1 MKIKEGE
8 QLPKA
13 DFFYLDDNNTVQT
26 VDTNSLFKG
35 HKAIIFGVPG
45 AFTKVCSAQ
54 HLPGYVKHFEEAKT
68 KGVTKIICLSVNDP
82 NVMQAWGEAHDA
94 KGKVLMLGDPFC
106 KFTKSIG
113 AEIDRNEK
121 GLGMRSSRYS
131 MLIEEGVVTRIK
143 EETDPAVCEIS
154 AAENFLKEI

>member
-8 QLPKA
+8 RLPTA
-13 DFFYLDDNNTVQT
+13 DFFYLDDNSVVQK

-45 AFTKVCSAQ
+45 AFTKICSAK
-54 HLPGYVKHFEEAKT
+54 HLPGYVKNFEEAK
-68 KGVTKIICLSVNDP
+68 KRGVTKIICLSVNDP

-94 KGKVLMLGDPFC
+94 RGKVLMLGDPFC

-121 GLGMRSSRYS
+121 GLGMRSSRYT
-131 MLIEEGVVTRIK
+131 MLVEEGVVTRIK
-143 EETDPAVCEIS
+143 EESDPSTCEIS

>member
-8 QLPKA
+8 KLPTA
-13 DFFYLDDNNTVQT
+13 DFFYLDDNNDVQK

-45 AFTKVCSAQ
+45 AFTKVCSTQ
-54 HLPGYVKHFEEAKT
+54 HLPGYIKNYEEAKK

-82 NVMQAWGEAHDA
+82 NVMQAWGKAHDA
-94 KGKVLMLGDPFC
+94 RDKILMLGDPFC

-131 MLIEEGVVTRIK
+131 MLVENGVVSRIK
-143 EETDPAVCEIS
+143 KESDAGTCEVS
-154 AAENFLKEI
+154 AAENFLKDI

>member
-1 MKIKEGE
+1 MKIKEGDR
-8 QLPKA
+8 LPAA
-13 DFFYLDDNNTVQT
+13 DFFYLDDNNTVQK

-45 AFTKVCSAQ
+45 AFTKVCSAK
-54 HLPGYVKHFEEAKT
+54 HLPSYVKNFEEAKK

-82 NVMQAWGEAHDA
+82 NVMQAWGEVHDV
-94 KGKVLMLGDPFC
+94 KDKVLMLGDPFC

-121 GLGMRSSRYS
+121 GLGMRSSRYT
-131 MLIEEGVVTRIK
+131 MLVNDGVVVKIK
-143 EETDPAVCEIS
+143 EELDPSACEIS
-154 AAENFLKEI
+154 AAENFLKDI

>member
-1 MKIKEGE
+1 MKIKKGDK
-8 QLPKA
+8 LPLA
-13 DFFYLDDNNTVQT
+13 DFFYLDDNNTLQK

-45 AFTKVCSAQ
+45 AFTKVCSAK
-54 HLPGYVKHFEEAKT
+54 HLPSYVKNFEVAKE
-68 KGVTKIICLSVNDP
+68 KGITRIICLSVNDP
-82 NVMQAWGEAHDA
+82 NVMQAWGEAHGA
-94 KGKVLMLGDPFC
+94 RGKILMLGDPFC

-121 GLGMRSSRYS
+121 GLGMRSARYT
-131 MLIEEGVVTRIK
+131 MLVEEGVVTRIK
-143 EETDPAVCEIS
+143 EESDAAVCEIT

>member
-8 QLPKA
+8 RLPVSE
-13 DFFYLDDNNTVQT
+13 FCYLDDNNAVQT
-26 VDTNSLFKG
+26 VDTSTLLKG
-35 HKAIIFGVPG
+35 HKVIMFAVPG
-45 AFTKVCSAQ
+45 AFTKVCSAK
-54 HLPGYVKHFEEAKT
+54 HLPGYVKNFEEAKK

-82 NVMQAWGEAHDA
+82 NVMQAWGEAHDVR
-94 KGKVLMLGDPFC
+94 GKILMLGDPFC

-121 GLGMRSSRYS
+121 GLGIRSSRYT
-131 MLIEEGVVTRIK
+131 MLVEDGVVTRIK
-143 EETDPAVCEIS
+143 EESDAAMCEIS

>member
-1 MKIKEGE
+1 MKIKEGDR
-8 QLPKA
+8 LPAA
-13 DFFYLDDNNTVQT
+13 DFFYLDDNNTVQK

-45 AFTKVCSAQ
+45 AFTKVCSAK
-54 HLPGYVKHFEEAKT
+54 HLPSYVKNFEEAKK

-94 KGKVLMLGDPFC
+94 RGKILMLGDPFC

-121 GLGMRSSRYS
+121 GLGMRSSRYT
-131 MLIEEGVVTRIK
+131 MLVEEGVVTKIK
-143 EETDPAVCEIS
+143 EESDAGTCETS
-154 AAENFLKEI
+154 AAENFLKDI

>member
-8 QLPKA
+8 KLPVA
-13 DFFYLDDNNTVQT
+13 DFFYLDDNNVVQKI
-26 VDTNSLFKG
+26 DTNSLFKDG
-35 HKAIIFGVPG
+35 KIIMFGVPG
-45 AFTKVCSAQ
+45 AFTKVCSAT
-54 HLPGYVKHFEEAKT
+54 HLPGYVKNFEEAKK

-82 NVMQAWGEAHDA
+82 NVMQAWGEVHDA
-94 KGKVLMLGDPFC
+94 RGKVLMLGDTYC

-121 GLGMRSSRYS
+121 GLGMRSSRYT
-131 MLIEEGVVTRIK
+131 MLVEDGVVSKIK
-143 EETDPAVCEIS
+143 SESDAGTCEVS